1 MRVCAGGNPW
11 TRWSFSFPVVQSRRR
26 TGLTS
31 NWKLLPISQGHF
43 SFLPR
48 LYILLCVVRM
58 ESGADVASF
67 IENLKEA
74 NEDETKIMPL
84 VKALR
89 AQKDAATEAA
99 FEFYAQRFNQSYA
112 TSNHDG
118 STLP

>member
-1 MRVCAGGNPW
+1 
-11 TRWSFSFPVVQSRRR
+11 
-26 TGLTS
+26 
-31 NWKLLPISQGHF
+31 
-43 SFLPR
+43 
-48 LYILLCVVRM
+48 M